1 MIGSDVLALL
11 LRDFVLGGGHENR
24 VLVER
29 ERKMRC
35 FLGGAIGLYIVEEGR
50 RERTGGEGEEKKKGT
65 LVSLFYFLCVF
76 LVCRKRRVYTYLQY
90 LDLGITYE
98 RGHFFDVVLFVLLSL
113 LTWSILGT
121 CHISVPDVHWKKEG
135 VFFLQELFHTMSGLE
150 ECRHLEKPSKVQF
163 AGSWYVFALSTSR
176 VD

>member
-1 MIGSDVLALL
+1 M
-11 LRDFVLGGGHENR
+11 
-24 VLVER
+24 
-29 ERKMRC
+29 
-35 FLGGAIGLYIVEEGR
+35 
-50 RERTGGEGEEKKKGT
+50 
-65 LVSLFYFLCVF
+65 CVF
-76 LVCRKRRVYTYLQY
+76 WFVEKRVSTPTYITY

-121 CHISVPDVHWKKEG
+121 CHISVPDVHLEERRR
-135 VFFLQELFHTMSGLE
+135 FLFQELFHTMSGLE